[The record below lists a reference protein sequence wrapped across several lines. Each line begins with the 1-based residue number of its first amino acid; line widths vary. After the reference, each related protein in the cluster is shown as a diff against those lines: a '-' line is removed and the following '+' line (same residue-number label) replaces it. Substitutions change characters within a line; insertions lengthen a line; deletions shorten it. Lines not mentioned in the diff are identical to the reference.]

1 MGLSVNRSL
10 DIAAASG
17 FFVLFPG
24 FVIYQ
29 FAVASGWIPA
39 VAAGLF
45 GFASLVVAVVS
56 LIHFAGRL
64 QGPHQGT
71 PALELAFVIFCAYL
85 AVWTVVASA
94 FIAGRSY
101 AEPALLESFA
111 TLSIWLAL
119 FFVGSRLRVPK
130 RTGTMMLW
138 AAAATIVA
146 LFVFAMNSK
155 QSFVGPF
162 LLFGEDSDTTTSGG
176 STYQGIGRSVLVI
189 AIVIGSIQTRFWKQM
204 LVVVGTVACLLALG
218 SRAHLFAS
226 ILVMASL
233 GVLLGFRRR
242 NRSTGILLM
251 IAATPVVYLAADL
264 FLDTR
269 AAEIFDLGGS
279 TSWQS
284 RLAAQ
289 DQAFQVITESPFFGS
304 FGYHNAVSAGYAHNI
319 LSAWTEF
326 GALAFGLY
334 AGLMLYALSVSL
346 KRVMFET
353 RCSPMWLMAFQFNL
367 TAMVL
372 AVASEPLFASVFPAL
387 GWGCTVNAL
396 REERRAQ
403 WLRHRIYDSVLTPG
417 ASQDLSPDG
426 KFS

>member
-1 MGLSVNRSL
+1 MSLSVNRSL
-10 DIAAASG
+10 DISAAFG
-17 FFVLFPG
+17 FLVLFPG
-24 FVIYQ
+24 FVAYH
-29 FAVASGWIPA
+29 FAIIAGWMPA
-39 VAAGLF
+39 FAGGLF
-45 GFASLVVAVVS
+45 GSASLVVAAVS

-64 QGPHQGT
+64 QGPYGY
-71 PALELAFVIFCAYL
+71 PVLEIAFVIFCAYL

-94 FIAGRSY
+94 LIAGRSY
-101 AEPALLESFA
+101 AEPTLLESFA
-111 TLSIWLAL
+111 TLSIWLAV
-119 FFVGSRLRVPK
+119 FFVGTRFSVPTPAG
-130 RTGTMMLW
+130 RMILW
-138 AAAATIVA
+138 AAAVTIVA
-146 LFVFAMNSK
+146 LFAFAMYSKNS
-155 QSFVGPF
+155 FIGPF
-162 LLFGEDSDTTTSGG
+162 IMFGEDSDTAAEGA
-176 STYQGIGRSVLVI
+176 STYQGIGRSVLVT

-204 LVVVGTVACLLALG
+204 LVLAATVVCLLALG
-218 SRAHLFAS
+218 SRAHLFVA
-226 ILVMASL
+226 ILVMISL
-233 GVLLGFRRR
+233 VVLQGFRRR
-242 NRSTGILLM
+242 NRGTGIVLV
-251 IAATPVVYLAADL
+251 IVAIPVIYLTADI
-264 FLDTR
+264 FLNTR

-289 DQAFQVITESPFFGS
+289 DRAFQVITESPFFGS

-326 GALAFGLY
+326 GALAFGVY

-396 REERRAQ
+396 REESRAE

-417 ASQDLSPDG
+417 ASQDLSPG
-426 KFS
+426 GRFS